1 MINIICEISKY
12 LILVFMALYTI
23 KCFSYF
29 TAKDTKS
36 RNKNLN
42 KQIAYI
48 LLIHFFCYMVL
59 FLRQKEMRILYLY
72 LAQLVVTI
80 CYILIFHR
88 AYKKASRLIT
98 NNMSFLLLIGY
109 TMLTRLDFSLAL
121 RQFVLAT
128 AALFITSFI
137 PYILGKMK
145 NLKDW
150 NVAYGIVGLVLLI
163 TVFIPGIGKE
173 VYGSRNWIKLGSIS
187 LQPMEFVKIL
197 FIFFVA
203 SGLVKAKTLKD
214 IIVNAAI
221 AVAFMLVLVLEKDL
235 GAMVLFYICYV
246 MMVYLAT
253 SRPVF
258 LIGGV
263 GLGVAAAMLGYV
275 LFRDTLFRHVM
286 VRVAAWQDPW
296 ANQNSGGY
304 QVCQSLFAIG
314 TGGFVGSGLGKG
326 MPYLIPVAESDF
338 IFSAI
343 CEELGVL
350 FGLALILIFVSTF
363 IAITNIAMKCK
374 RPFFKYV
381 AFGIAVCLIFQVL
394 LNIGGVTKFI
404 PSTGVTLPLVSY
416 GVSSVFS
423 TLIMFAIVQYT
434 YILVNKEAEKIEK
447 EKARIRAGHAGNER
461 VLPQGE
467 REGREKPNKK

>member
-1 MINIICEISKY
+1 MVNIICEISKY
-12 LILVFMALYTI
+12 LILIFMTLYTI

-29 TAKDTKS
+29 TAEDQKS
-36 RNKNLN
+36 RNRNLN
-42 KQIAYI
+42 KQIVYI
-48 LLIHFFCYMVL
+48 FLIHFFCYMIL
-59 FLRQKEMRILYLY
+59 FLRQQEMKILYFY
-72 LAQLVVTI
+72 VAQITVAIL
-80 CYILIFHR
+80 YILIFHSV
-88 AYKKASRLIT
+88 YKNASRLLT
-98 NNMSFLLLIGY
+98 NNISFLLLIGY
-109 TMLTRLDFSLAL
+109 TILTRLNFSLAMK
-121 RQFVLAT
+121 QFILAT

-137 PYILGKMK
+137 PYIMGKLKNMK
-145 NLKDW
+145 NW
-150 NVAYGIVGLVLLI
+150 SVFYGITGLVFLV
-163 TVFIPGIGKE
+163 TVFIPGVGISK
-173 VYGSRNWIKLGSIS
+173 YGSRNWIKIGGLS

-197 FIFFVA
+197 FILFVA

-253 SRPVF
+253 SRIIF

-263 GLGVAAAMLGYV
+263 GLGIGAVFLGYL
-275 LFRDTLFRHVM
+275 LFKDTLFAHVM
-286 VRVAAWQDPW
+286 VRVAAWINPW
-296 ANQNSGGY
+296 AHQDTGGY
-304 QVCQSLFAIG
+304 QVCESLFAIG

-326 MPYLIPVAESDF
+326 MPYIIPVAESDF

-350 FGLALILIFVSTF
+350 FGLALILIYVSSF
-363 IAITNIAMKCK
+363 IAMTNIAMKCK
-374 RPFFKYV
+374 RPFYKYV
-381 AFGIAVCLIFQVL
+381 TFGIAVCYIFQVL

-423 TLIMFAIVQYT
+423 TLILFAMVQYT
-434 YILVNKEAEKIEK
+434 YILVSKEAEKVEK
-447 EKARIRAGHAGNER
+447 EKERIRAEFAGTER
-461 VLPQGE
+461 VLPQRE
-467 REGREKPNKK
+467 REGREKQNKK